1 MLELPTFSIVCGDTC
16 RDRVSRTFSENC
28 HCTRQTNFFR
38 QAATPPRGADGLARL
53 QELQPD
59 CIVLD
64 HGSEGER
71 LEILAAVRDGDVLS
85 CAVVEIDGD
94 STRDRVNGVIH
105 LQKNALCEESAAA
118 AVRVAINLARLAREN
133 DLLVSRLCESK
144 CHLNAFIRQA
154 PLAIAMFDADMRH
167 LAYSRKWLDVAR
179 RLRAGNRR
187 AQPLPTDVAS
197 GWRGMRPRGAPAGK
211 RLAAF

>member
-1 MLELPTFSIVCGDTC
+1 LGLSVDASQLRREDHNLVLVVGDAADGRSCVRHALERDGIV
-16 RDRVSRTFSENC
+16 VVE
-28 HCTRQTNFFR
+28 
-38 QAATPPRGADGLARL
+38 AAYGSDGLARL

-144 CHLNAFIRQA
+144 
-154 PLAIAMFDADMRH
+154 
-167 LAYSRKWLDVAR
+167 
-179 RLRAGNRR
+179 
-187 AQPLPTDVAS
+187 TT
-197 GWRGMRPRGAPAGK
+197 
-211 RLAAF
+211 